1 MSWRHF
7 VFKIYSWQPQG
18 RERFFFFSYV
28 WCPLRQRVC
37 ESLLSL
43 LKALKDTTRRQRPLG
58 LFRICID
65 FPSFPVP
72 CLILFSSLGLW
83 CPSHIGFRLCFVDVE
98 KGLHICYLSP
108 PATSSSVKEVQEL
121 LYWENVTKGSKGSWE
136 VFLMSS
142 PIFLHLLSYTHIYI
156 CIWQMFLFK
165 VGFQFVRSLNLFCSS
180 EINKILERHRG
191 DKSSLYS
198 WSTICPKMKLLL
210 IMSFVCCL
218 FWSFSLTFTV
228 EKFSSPTQSR
238 YAFSS
243 RLFCIY
249 KSSRARHS
257 IYVCRACLV

>member
-58 LFRICID
+58 LFRICVD

-142 PIFLHLLSYTHIYI
+142 PIFLHLLSYTHTY
-156 CIWQMFLFK
+156 
-165 VGFQFVRSLNLFCSS
+165 
-180 EINKILERHRG
+180 
-191 DKSSLYS
+191 
-198 WSTICPKMKLLL
+198 
-210 IMSFVCCL
+210 
-218 FWSFSLTFTV
+218 
-228 EKFSSPTQSR
+228 
-238 YAFSS
+238 
-243 RLFCIY
+243 
-249 KSSRARHS
+249 
-257 IYVCRACLV
+257 IYVYDKCFCLSRFSVCQEFKFVLQLRDKQNSGASSWWQVITVQLVNNLPENEIVAHNVLCVLSFLILQSYFYYWKSFQAPPRVGMPFLRAYSAYIKVVVQGIAFMCAEPV